1 MKEYGMKTPPIYNIS
16 SYFMNTGV
24 KIAMF
29 RGADDILVE
38 ESDYKLLREK
48 LTDEVIVFENI
59 YPQQSHVTWFV
70 GKPGLKW
77 LDDMMMV
84 IKKESCN
91 VRIS

>member
-1 MKEYGMKTPPIYNIS
+1 MIINYY
-16 SYFMNTGV
+16 
-24 KIAMF
+24 
-29 RGADDILVE
+29 
-38 ESDYKLLREK
+38 REK